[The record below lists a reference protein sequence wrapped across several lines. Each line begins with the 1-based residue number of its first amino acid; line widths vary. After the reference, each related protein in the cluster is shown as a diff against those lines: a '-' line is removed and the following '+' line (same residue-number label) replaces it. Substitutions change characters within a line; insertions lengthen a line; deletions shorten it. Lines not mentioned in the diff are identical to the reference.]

1 MASWNS
7 RTISRAAPAAPAS
20 TNTEVRWSGTIAPR
34 SSSSSGTRDDL
45 LVGQPEPLQHGDR
58 RRRVEMLEQRELH
71 VGQHERAVA
80 LRDQQRAGEL
90 GEVDGAAVDDACV
103 TLHRVDAEAHP
114 GEVGERDARDQHEVD
129 VRVASRSNATVRS
142 ATAGLPGTAYTTSP
156 CSPAASTSAPTI
168 SAYACS
174 RSGAAS

>member
-1 MASWNS
+1 M
-7 RTISRAAPAAPAS
+7 T
-20 TNTEVRWSGTIAPR
+20 T
-34 SSSSSGTRDDL
+34 L

-58 RRRVEMLEQRELH
+58 RRRVEVLEQRELH

-90 GEVDGAAVDDACV
+90 GEVDGAAVDDARV

-114 GEVGERDARDQHEVD
+114 GEIGERDARDQHEVD
-129 VRVASRSNATVRS
+129 VRVVAQQRDRALGDGRAARHRVHHLAVLAGGVDERARRSR
-142 ATAGLPGTAYTTSP
+142 
-156 CSPAASTSAPTI
+156 
-168 SAYACS
+168 AYACS